1 MSILEKMKAE
11 MLNLSQKLKLPEV
24 YAGDVEQDL
33 TLIEQFSG
41 YQMLWVLRTC
51 GSALIPLKAGVH
63 PVHVTHWI
71 WGNSGQQIFVF
82 HVNTQHG
89 TIEKV
94 DFEEAERLIMQQPC
108 HLSSSMK
115 REEIISY
122 VDRVLSNGCNLR
134 IWGVFDSPKHSCSV
148 GGWSQWQQYFRS
160 SGNHLMADF
169 IGKAIRFTNPR

>member
-71 WGNSGQQIFVF
+71 WGNSGCYQRCKTDPPQRLKIDPG
-82 HVNTQHG
+82 VN
-89 TIEKV
+89 
-94 DFEEAERLIMQQPC
+94 L
-108 HLSSSMK
+108 L
-115 REEIISY
+115 
-122 VDRVLSNGCNLR
+122 L
-134 IWGVFDSPKHSCSV
+134 
-148 GGWSQWQQYFRS
+148 
-160 SGNHLMADF
+160 
-169 IGKAIRFTNPR
+169 